1 MIRVG
6 FEKITHQ
13 AHVSTRGGRDRGECF
28 KIQVLILVRYS
39 KANRLRDDCRGG
51 KYTQLYSQIRR
62 GACHTLGTIWGS
74 A

>member
-39 KANRLRDDCRGG
+39 KANRSRDDCRGENTPC
-51 KYTQLYSQIRR
+51 YTPRSEEEP
-62 GACHTLGTIWGS
+62 ATP
-74 A
+74 